1 MSKKTPLF
9 FAALWFAVLA
19 TPAFPAAGDQPA
31 IVPSTTLVLFDGTSL
46 DHFYTYLKTS
56 SHSDPKG
63 VFRIVD
69 GQLRISGED
78 WGGITTRER
87 FRDYHLVV
95 EWRWG
100 DATYE
105 PRKNAARD
113 SGILVH
119 GVGPDGAAGG
129 SWLESIEA
137 QIIEGGTG
145 DFILVSGL
153 NQPALTVETR
163 TGARNE
169 LYWQPGGTE
178 VRRNQGRYN
187 WYGRDPEWK
196 DLLGFRGPRDVE
208 KPVGE
213 WNRSEVVCDGDRITN
228 LVNGE
233 VVNHGTESS
242 HTAGKIQIQSEGA
255 EILIRRIE
263 LRPVDRGKVQEW
275 LDQAAKRL
283 SNQ

>member
-1 MSKKTPLF
+1 MVNKAASSIVTALFLF
-9 FAALWFAVLA
+9 FSFAGLIRGEEEAAIA
-19 TPAFPAAGDQPA
+19 
-31 IVPSTTLVLFDGTSL
+31 PSSTLVLFDGTSL

-56 SHSDPKG
+56 QYSDPKG

-69 GQLRISGED
+69 GELRISGEE
-78 WGGITTRER
+78 WGGIATRER

-100 DATYE
+100 GTTFE

-129 SWLESIEA
+129 YWLESVEA
-137 QIIEGGTG
+137 QVIEGGSG
-145 DFILVSGL
+145 DFILVGGRNRPS
-153 NQPALTVETR
+153 LTVETR
-163 TGARNE
+163 TGAKNE
-169 LYWQPGGTE
+169 LYWQPGGNP
-178 VRRNQGRYN
+178 VRRDRGRFN
-187 WYGRDPEWK
+187 WYGRDPEWR
-196 DLLGFRGPRDVE
+196 DVLDFRGSRDVE

-213 WNRSEVVCDGDRITN
+213 WNRSEVVCDGNRITN
-228 LVNGE
+228 LINGE

-255 EILIRRIE
+255 EIFIRRIE
-263 LRPVDRGKVQEW
+263 LRPVDRPKVQE
-275 LDQAAKRL
+275 LLEQAAKRL
-283 SNQ
+283 PTE